1 MKVGILKRGC
11 ANETHLGHSDPSK
24 YFLDNLGNDRRI
36 SYYLGHYW
44 LVMPFYYSNFIHC
57 TNSDF
62 LIG

>member
-36 SYYLGHYW
+36 SYYLGNYW
-44 LVMPFYYSNFIHC
+44 LVMPF
-57 TNSDF
+57 
-62 LIG
+62 